1 MISTSLFLGIA
12 ELNLV
17 VGKCSDR
24 LHVQNPAKPEIDR
37 YKFIEWLKGARLKAF
52 HLLKVHQVDLSGNTG
67 MYVVELMGADKN
79 GPIWRRLDRTGPV

>member
-1 MISTSLFLGIA
+1 MTVPQYCIFHQVLF
-12 ELNLV
+12 
-17 VGKCSDR
+17 
-24 LHVQNPAKPEIDR
+24 
-37 YKFIEWLKGARLKAF
+37 RLKAF